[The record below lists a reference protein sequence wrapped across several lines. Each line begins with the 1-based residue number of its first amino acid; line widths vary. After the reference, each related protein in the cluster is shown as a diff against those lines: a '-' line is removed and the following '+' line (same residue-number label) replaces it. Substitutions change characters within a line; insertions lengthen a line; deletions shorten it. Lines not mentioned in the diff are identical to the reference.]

1 MDEPPDMRG
10 KVVLITGGNSGI
22 GRVAAVELARMGA
35 TVLITARDEAKGA
48 DALAEL
54 RRRSGRDDPA
64 VLSLDLA
71 DLRSVCALADRV
83 LDRYGRL
90 DVLVNNA
97 GGVLSERRLTAD
109 GFEATFGVN
118 HLGHFL
124 LTKLLLERLKRSA
137 PARIVNVSSVA
148 HRFAVGGF
156 SFADPQFERRRY
168 RGVAAYNQSKLANI
182 LFTMELARRLAG
194 TGVTANALH
203 PGAVATGFGSAED
216 TKGIE
221 RAAMVLGRPFL
232 ISPERGART
241 LVYLA
246 SSPAVAGVTGGYFV
260 RCRMHT
266 PSRAARDPRA
276 AHRLWELSEQLLEQA
291 GIGR

>member
-1 MDEPPDMRG
+1 VEQPPDLRG
-10 KVVLITGGNSGI
+10 KVVLITGGNAGI
-22 GRVAAVELARMGA
+22 GRAAAVELARMGA
-35 TVLITARDEAKGA
+35 TVLITSRDEQKGA

-54 RRRSGRDDPA
+54 RRRSGRDDAA
-64 VLSLDLA
+64 VLPLDLA
-71 DLRSVCALADRV
+71 SLRSVRALAERV
-83 LDRYGRL
+83 LRDYDRL

-97 GGVLSERRLTAD
+97 GAVLSERKLTED

-124 LTKLLLERLKRSA
+124 LTELLVERLKQSA
-137 PARIVNVSSVA
+137 PARIINVASVA
-148 HRFAVGGF
+148 HRFVPGGF

-168 RGVAAYNQSKLANI
+168 RGAAAYNQSKLANI

-203 PGAVATGFGSAED
+203 PGAVASEFGSADD
-216 TKGIE
+216 TRGLE
-221 RAAMVLGRPFL
+221 RVAMVLGRPFL

-241 LVYLA
+241 VVYLA
-246 SSPAVAGVTGGYFV
+246 SSSAVAGVTGGYFV

-266 PSRAARDPRA
+266 PSRAARDPQA
-276 AHRLWELSEQLLEQA
+276 ARRLWELSEQLLARA
-291 GIGR
+291 GS